1 MEHAMVL
8 QEDMYI
14 ESLSY
19 SDSILYSYRSI
30 AHFMFSRFQFLRPF
44 LIMFDA
50 KGYMLINLGGNS
62 DDFHIE
68 KREVEMS
75 TSEQNAIETVFVY
88 FCRKIAE
95 LLMWDNSEIERKHGI
110 VSEAKQILID
120 RKRVQIQ
127 QRLFE
132 KNEEIKQMK
141 LIEKIISTLN
151 KSKN

>member
-1 MEHAMVL
+1 MSSQTSVKPVLVLNNLLNGLAVSDTEQIMEHAMVL

-75 TSEQNAIETVFVY
+75 TSEQKATLF
-88 FCRKIAE
+88 
-95 LLMWDNSEIERKHGI
+95 LLH
-110 VSEAKQILID
+110 LI
-120 RKRVQIQ
+120 
-127 QRLFE
+127 
-132 KNEEIKQMK
+132 N
-141 LIEKIISTLN
+141 
-151 KSKN
+151 